1 MSRGEMIRR
10 LDEAAGTAV
19 DVLANGPLTPEEQ
32 HAIAATLAKLLPLV
46 ADSLQKPRRTSR
58 RLRSCCARVWN
69 DSRWSAPSALDR
81 RVGRRRV
88 PHDHAGAMVT
98 WAGVPP
104 LG

>member
-46 ADSLQKPRRTSR
+46 ADSLQTQEDEQAAAKLLRT
-58 RLRSCCARVWN
+58 RLER
-69 DSRWSAPSALDR
+69 
-81 RVGRRRV
+81 
-88 PHDHAGAMVT
+88 H
-98 WAGVPP
+98 
-104 LG
+104 